1 MPRRKGKK
9 LTVKKST
16 PRKSSLKASKNMD
29 RDSFNYMKTWLDG
42 IQKASPDYQ
51 YDSELIEI
59 NTDEDS
65 EEFECNLKELEVS
78 TTLTKIVHLR
88 L

>member
-1 MPRRKGKK
+1 
-9 LTVKKST
+9 
-16 PRKSSLKASKNMD
+16 
-29 RDSFNYMKTWLDG
+29 MKTWLDG

-65 EEFECNLKELEVS
+65 EEFECNLKELEVR
-78 TTLTKIVHLR
+78 TALTKIVHLR